1 MAAFTIFHNTRTGTY
16 TAVYDFNLP
25 CQTGVGVKEEW
36 QPVFH
41 GEAAGLLDKAR
52 QCKEFAAKHKEAIK

>member
-25 CQTGVGVKEEW
+25 SQTGVGVKEEW

-41 GEAAGLLDKAR
+41 GEPVG
-52 QCKEFAAKHKEAIK
+52 

>member
-1 MAAFTIFHNTRTGTY
+1 MAAFTIFHNTRTGEY
-16 TAVYDFNLP
+16 TAIYDFNIP
-25 CQTGVGVKEEW
+25 SQTGVGVKEEW

-41 GEAAGLLDKAR
+41 GEATGLLDKAR